1 MAISLKFLRNK
12 SLALMDVKISTDQS
26 AINYPSANKY
36 NKLEEL
42 NKIDEGNYVIY
53 LYWLHIQP
61 ICFIIT
67 AMKSNKHYWRH
78 FWDRFQQ
85 FPGTTTNFWT

>member
-53 LYWLHIQP
+53 LY
-61 ICFIIT
+61 
-67 AMKSNKHYWRH
+67 
-78 FWDRFQQ
+78 
-85 FPGTTTNFWT
+85 